1 MEIFRSMRFR
11 ALRFLLPAL
20 AAALLPARLAAE
32 EAVTRV
38 APVPLVPFRGVSFGH
53 DMNLREAPPVSPSGP
68 TTSIIRPST
77 PPTVLPPA
85 PAVAKTPPPIPPAPS
100 SAAKPPP
107 HKPAAPV
114 AIAPPT
120 PPHSVLPLRSEPPTT
135 VLPPGGRDL
144 ALQPTTFTPY
154 DRYLGSVRTVMNNLE
169 PHETTMTAAARL
181 MKAGHRF
188 AYCVCDPYRADPPA
202 LTEARRAG
210 DCKSKALWLYDSL
223 GDRNALFVI
232 GKAEKRARTSH
243 AWVYWRYDERW
254 WILDCTER
262 ADPIAADSVSSD
274 RYVPYYS
281 FARGASY
288 RHKATRLM
296 LTGVIQPSAKPVAG
310 LR

>member
-11 ALRFLLPAL
+11 ALRFLIPAL
-20 AAALLPARLAAE
+20 AAPLLPARLAAQD
-32 EAVTRV
+32 AVTRV
-38 APVPLVPFRGVSFGH
+38 APVPLVPFRGVAFGR
-53 DMNLREAPPVSPSGP
+53 DMNLREAPPAAPSAP
-68 TTSIIRPST
+68 TTAIVRPSA
-77 PPTVLPPA
+77 PPAVLPPA
-85 PAVAKTPPPIPPAPS
+85 PAVAKAV
-100 SAAKPPP
+100 P
-107 HKPAAPV
+107 HKPAAPAV
-114 AIAPPT
+114 PP
-120 PPHSVLPLRSEPPTT
+120 PPFPLRSLLPHPEQPAAP
-135 VLPPGGRDL
+135 LPPGGRDL

-154 DRYLGSVRTVMNNLE
+154 DRYLGSVRSVMNNLE

-243 AWVYWRYDERW
+243 AWVYWRFDERW

-281 FARGASY
+281 FTRGASY

-296 LTGVIQPSAKPVAG
+296 LTGAIQPSAKPVAG

>member
-1 MEIFRSMRFR
+1 MRFR
-11 ALRFLLPAL
+11 VLRFLIPAL
-20 AAALLPARLAAE
+20 AAPLLPACLSADD
-32 EAVTRV
+32 AVTRV
-38 APVPLVPFRGVSFGH
+38 VPVPLVPFRGVAFGR
-53 DMNLREAPPVSPSGP
+53 DMNLREAPPVA
-68 TTSIIRPST
+68 
-77 PPTVLPPA
+77 PPA
-85 PAVAKTPPPIPPAPS
+85 PTTAIVRPGTPA
-100 SAAKPPP
+100 SAAKAAPRKTAAAVALAPPP
-107 HKPAAPV
+107 
-114 AIAPPT
+114 PPRSVF
-120 PPHSVLPLRSEPPTT
+120 PPRSEPPPGI
-135 VLPPGGRDL
+135 LPPGGRDL
-144 ALQPTTFTPY
+144 ALQSTTFTPY
-154 DRYLGSVRTVMNNLE
+154 DRYLGSVRTVISNLE
-169 PHETTMTAAARL
+169 PRDTTMVAAARL
-181 MKAGHRF
+181 MKEGHRF
-188 AYCVCDPYRADPPA
+188 RYCVCDPYRADPPT

-281 FARGASY
+281 FGKGASY

-296 LTGVIQPSAKPVAG
+296 LTGAIFPSAKPVAG

>member
-85 PAVAKTPPPIPPAPS
+85 PAVAKTPPRKS
-100 SAAKPPP
+100 
-107 HKPAAPV
+107 AAPV

-281 FARGASY
+281 FAKGNSY

-296 LTGVIQPSAKPVAG
+296 LTGAIQPSAKPIAG